1 MLDVKISEAITEATR
16 AHRQPSGLA
25 EKLIRWMDDL
35 VRDAENFDDRD
46 TVDRRLELLYDATE
60 TEHSDGGASTHML
73 ESDSE

>member
-1 MLDVKISEAITEATR
+1 MLDSKISEAITEATR

-35 VRDAENFDDRD
+35 VRDPENLNDSDA
-46 TVDRRLELLYDATE
+46 VDRRLELLYSATE
-60 TEHSDGGASTHML
+60 TDHAGGSASSYVQ